1 MDDRVSRSNGF
12 TLIELLVVI
21 SIIALLIAILL
32 PALGAARAA
41 ARSTQCKANLRQIGI
56 VHEIYRND
64 YNDFFVHLTGD
75 WDGTDV
81 QWPRLLLDIALGDR
95 QITGFP
101 AGRFSKADWEL
112 MLCPEQDHSFIEA
125 LPVVSNTVFSGFVA
139 PNIDYGYNGAGL
151 GSSALY
157 TTPRFDPALTT
168 PQWGS
173 SIAGVSV
180 LSPSST
186 YMNMDTRAR
195 GDTITTEGAAGFQTG
210 SYQATPD
217 RPGPATTAQGSPA
230 GRHTNSVNILFADGH
245 AEGVL
250 VNQDDAFDFDSP
262 YDTIGTFTDPESPW
276 LAF

>member
-1 MDDRVSRSNGF
+1 MHHHASRSHGF

-32 PALGAARAA
+32 PALGAARSA
-41 ARSTQCKANLRQIGI
+41 ARSTQCKSNLRQLGV
-56 VHEIYRND
+56 VHEIYRNEN
-64 YNDFFVHLTGD
+64 NDFYVHLTGD

-81 QWPRLLLDIALGDR
+81 QWPRLLLDLAIGDR

-101 AGRFSKADWEL
+101 AGRFSKADWDL
-112 MLCPEQDHSFIEA
+112 MLCPEQDHSFIDA
-125 LPVVSNTVFSGFVA
+125 LPVVSNTVFSGFIA

-157 TTPRFDPALTT
+157 TTPQFDPALTA
-168 PQWGS
+168 PQWGAS
-173 SIAGVSV
+173 LPGISV
-180 LSPSST
+180 LSPSRT
-186 YMNMDTRAR
+186 YLNMDTRAR
-195 GDTITTEGAAGFQTG
+195 GLTVGSEGAAGFQTG

-217 RPGPATTAQGSPA
+217 RPGPSTTAQGSPA

-250 VNQDDAFDFDSP
+250 VNQADEDDFDTP
-262 YDTIGTFTDPESPW
+262 YDTIGTFNDPDSPW